1 MVALFLQYCIKFP
14 NMLITILWA
23 LVYLA
28 IIVGVLYLV
37 LWVFSK
43 LGIAIPSNII
53 NVIWVIVVLLAI
65 IWLVS
70 HFWGGSGGPDFRH
83 VR

>member
-1 MVALFLQYCIKFP
+1 MI
-14 NMLITILWA
+14 ITILWA

-28 IIVGVLYLV
+28 IIVGVVYLV
-37 LWVFSK
+37 LWTLSK
-43 LGIAIPSNII
+43 LGVAIPSNII
-53 NVIWVIVVLLAI
+53 NIIWVIIVLLSI

-70 HFWGGSGGPDFRH
+70 HFWGGLGGGPDFRH